1 MEREIKFRAWD
12 ANFQTMITP
21 YCELIDGYFWG
32 EDCTNTGY
40 SIKHEHVMQYTGLK
54 DKNGNGNDVFEGDI
68 FEAIYKDCPDGFTIL
83 GKETTTITVKAV
95 VVFKFGKFVIEMMHP
110 QHKEL
115 VYSDLFEFLKNEQKV
130 VIGNIYENPEMLR

>member
-40 SIKHEHVMQYTGLK
+40 SVKHEHVMQYTGLK
-54 DKNGNGNDVFEGDI
+54 DKNGKEIYEGDI
-68 FEAIYKDCPDGFTIL
+68 VKWDDGSNGKYWRVAEVFYDTNTYMYSFRIL
-83 GKETTTITVKAV
+83 YGINCNIEKGY
-95 VVFKFGKFVIEMMHP
+95 VFGGNFACRGQNPSEEIE
-110 QHKEL
+110 
-115 VYSDLFEFLKNEQKV
+115 
-130 VIGNIYENPEMLR
+130 VIGNIYENPELLK